1 MQDSARAVV
10 VSSARPPLGANR
22 KFGGK
27 AWFAAALWLGAAATS
42 AGALPALAQTGN
54 MMKCIVHPS
63 PEEGRLATC
72 TGRVS
77 HQHPEW
83 NFVLRGRVPN
93 IVTSIEVY
101 QRGQETPKQVL
112 SGFELRPN
120 LLRGDGVH
128 PGRVDFVMQDMNFD
142 RLYDIRLAMGPPGED
157 GTAYRYFVFDREAE
171 EFVPTAAL
179 DAVKSPVFNPRRRLV
194 LGAFKD
200 ERGRTGQ
207 IAFKWRDGKLEP
219 VGAIANERTD
229 DGRCIATHYVMR
241 DGQFEKLRESEC
253 RPGAEPGVE

>member
-1 MQDSARAVV
+1 MRW
-10 VSSARPPLGANR
+10 L
-22 KFGGK
+22 
-27 AWFAAALWLGAAATS
+27 AAAVLFGAAAS
-42 AGALPALAQTGN
+42 AAGALPAQGQTGN
-54 MMKCIVHPS
+54 QFKCIVHHS
-63 PEEGRLATC
+63 PEEGRLASC
-72 TGRVS
+72 AGRVS

-83 NFVLRGRVPN
+83 TFVLRGREPN
-93 IVTSIEVY
+93 VVTSIEIH

-112 SGFELRPN
+112 TGFELRPN
-120 LLRGDGVH
+120 LVRGDGVH
-128 PGRVDFVMQDMNFD
+128 PGRVDFVLQDVNFD
-142 RLYDIRLAMGPPGED
+142 RLLDLRLAMGPPEGD
-157 GTAYRYFVFDREAE
+157 GTAYRWFRFDREAE
-171 EFVPTAAL
+171 EFVPTDAL

-194 LGAFKD
+194 LGSFKD

-219 VGAIANERTD
+219 VGAIAHERTD